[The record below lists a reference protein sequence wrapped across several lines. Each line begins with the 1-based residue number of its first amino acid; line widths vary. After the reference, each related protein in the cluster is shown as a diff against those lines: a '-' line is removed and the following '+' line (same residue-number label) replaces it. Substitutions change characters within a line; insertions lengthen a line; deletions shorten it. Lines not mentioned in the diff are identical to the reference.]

1 MDSMLPAIL
10 KGLALRLML
19 SISVGPVIFSIL
31 KQSINNGH
39 KGGFAFI
46 IGVAAS
52 DLTLVVLSNLFT
64 VLFENLLEYKVAI
77 GIGGSCLLIALG
89 IYVIFLKKIPVNEAG
104 IQIIKMRKR
113 DYAKIFLA
121 GYFMNTLNPSV
132 IGFWLLTSTSLLVET
147 FNYRIIVFTT
157 CLILVVSLDV
167 VKVMLAGRIR
177 QKLTPHNI
185 HIINRISG
193 LILIGFGIA
202 LIWGIL
208 AFGDRLDV

>member
-1 MDSMLPAIL
+1 
-10 KGLALRLML
+10 ML

-52 DLTLVVLSNLFT
+52 DLTLVVAANFFTGLFAD
-64 VLFENLLEYKVAI
+64 LLQFKTAI
-77 GIGGSCLLIALG
+77 GIGGSVLLIVLG
-89 IYVIFLKKIPVNEAG
+89 VYVIFFKKIKVDEAG
-104 IQIIKMRKR
+104 VQVIKMRKR
-113 DYAKIFLA
+113 DYVKIFLS
-121 GYFMNTLNPSV
+121 GYFMNSLNPGV
-132 IGFWLLTSTSLLVET
+132 IGFWLLTSSSRLVES
-147 FNYRIIVFTT
+147 FNYRLLVFGT
-157 CLILVVSLDV
+157 CLGVVAVFDV
-167 VKVMLAGRIR
+167 TKVMLAGNIR

-208 AFGDRLDV
+208 AFGDKIH